1 MKIRYL
7 LALLVAFLLVGCAA
21 QDPSGSSGTSGTTG
35 GDGAEGTAPQAPAAS
50 SASVDVLADSF
61 DPEVV
66 TVKVGGTV
74 TWTNTD
80 TRKHLIAG
88 PKRLFSETVAAG
100 DDYSFTFEEA
110 GEYEITDLIAPIF
123 RGKVV
128 VE

>member
-1 MKIRYL
+1 MKTRYL

-21 QDPSGSSGTSGTTG
+21 QGPSGSSGTGAAG
-35 GDGAEGTAPQAPAAS
+35 EGGAEGGSQALAAS
-50 SASVDVLADSF
+50 SASVDVTADSF
-61 DPEVV
+61 DPQVV
-66 TVKVGGTV
+66 TIRVGGTV

-88 PKRLFSETVAAG
+88 PKRLFSSTVAVG

-110 GEYEITDLIAPIF
+110 GEYEISDLIAPIF
-123 RGKVV
+123 TGKVI